1 MIVSPTVHQ
10 ININKQSHREIMC
23 CELQQTGKLWNA
35 FSGLF
40 EWNTLEKNTAYSFS
54 GLSQQNLINCGF
66 SNMLFDKPKQCNNVA
81 MSVYYNTAKGCNENY
96 HRCDF
101 KY

>member
-81 MSVYYNTAKGCNENY
+81 MSVYSNTAKGCNENY